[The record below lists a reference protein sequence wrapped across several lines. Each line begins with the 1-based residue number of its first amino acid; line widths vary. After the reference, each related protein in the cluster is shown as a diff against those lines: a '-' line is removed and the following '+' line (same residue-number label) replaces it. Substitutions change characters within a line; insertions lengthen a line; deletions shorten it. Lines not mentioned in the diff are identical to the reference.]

1 MGRNRKQ
8 RLKKRHI
15 FSYNNGTWEALCKIE
30 GVTYAIEVNKKMIA
44 AGPILRF
51 KTKSNGD
58 IGEIIM
64 TGNDNDPATE
74 KITCGN
80 TNATDKIT
88 K

>member
-30 GVTYAIEVNKKMIA
+30 GITYAIEVNKKMIA
-44 AGPILRF
+44 GGPILRF
-51 KTKSNGD
+51 KTKPNGN
-58 IGEIIM
+58 IGEIM
-64 TGNDNDPATE
+64 TTGNNPATE
-74 KITCGN
+74 KTTCTN
-80 TNATDKIT
+80 TLTDKII